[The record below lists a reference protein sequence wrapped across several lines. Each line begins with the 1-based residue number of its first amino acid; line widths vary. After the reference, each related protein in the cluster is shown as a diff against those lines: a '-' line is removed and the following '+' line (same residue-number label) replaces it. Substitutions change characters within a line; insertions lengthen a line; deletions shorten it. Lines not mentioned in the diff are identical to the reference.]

1 MTEKSKRIWYI
12 SLQIASFL
20 ISAGVPIVV
29 IWQKFPNWVKC
40 VPMYKQIGYGA
51 VLAVLVLIGTFHKTV
66 FRTIREKLGI
76 TSVPPVIGWAV
87 AWGIF
92 EFLTRAV
99 KFLVDM
105 RVVCFA
111 GLIGCAIGMACSA
124 ISVMIYPKGKKEK
137 KHEEPEEPEEKE

>member
-1 MTEKSKRIWYI
+1 M
-12 SLQIASFL
+12 QIMSFV
-20 ISAGVPIVV
+20 ISAAVPIVV
-29 IWQKFPNWVKC
+29 IWQKFPGWVHD
-40 VPMYKQIGYGA
+40 VPAYKQVGFGA
-51 VLAVLVLIGTFHKTV
+51 ILAVLVLVGTFHKTV

-87 AWGIF
+87 GWGVF

-99 KFLVDM
+99 RFLVDM

-124 ISVMIYPKGKKEK
+124 VSTWIYPDGKKDKETNAEK
-137 KHEEPEEPEEKE
+137 